1 MSWWKE
7 LFKSKKCECSC
18 CTPTQKLSAAST
30 GKSLEIKCLHGE
42 EGACQRMREMGF
54 CESSIVEKISD
65 SGALICKVCDSK
77 VVISKE
83 LAENIIVQD
92 VCQLQGHNKADKNSR
107 ITLLSHMSLGQ
118 RGIIDD
124 FTSGSDDC
132 ERIEE
137 MGVTPGEEVEIVR
150 YAPMGDPI
158 EIKVRGYSLSLRKQ
172 EAERIKVKLVL

>member
-1 MSWWKE
+1 
-7 LFKSKKCECSC
+7 
-18 CTPTQKLSAAST
+18 
-30 GKSLEIKCLHGE
+30 
-42 EGACQRMREMGF
+42 MREMGF

-83 LAENIIVQD
+83 LAQNIIVAD
-92 VCQLQGHNKADKNSR
+92 VCQLKGHKGFSQ
-107 ITLLSHMSLGQ
+107 TVLLSQMTLGQ
-118 RGIIDD
+118 RGTIDN
-124 FTSGSDDC
+124 FTAGSDDC

-137 MGVTPGEEVEIVR
+137 MGVTPGEQVEIVR

-172 EAERIKVKLVL
+172 EAERIKVRLL